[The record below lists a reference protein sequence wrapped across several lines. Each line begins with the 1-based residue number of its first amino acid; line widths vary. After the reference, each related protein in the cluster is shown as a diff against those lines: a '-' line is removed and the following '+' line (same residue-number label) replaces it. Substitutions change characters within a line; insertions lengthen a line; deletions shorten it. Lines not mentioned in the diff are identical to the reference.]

1 MTSTT
6 AVDIPA
12 GFIMPNFGPRSG
24 ATTTTTTATGEVVA
38 GGAPAYAGPRKIAFI
53 CSKGNLDMAY
63 PALIMGNA
71 ALSEG
76 AEVHIFFTFWGLDIL
91 NTKLNHKLRY
101 TMTGNTAMHMPEL
114 GKIRAGAEHHSLPQ
128 QLGGLPGMTTLATRQ
143 MKQMMEAE
151 DIPEIPE
158 FLDMMAAAG
167 AHFYACKLTFD
178 MYKMIEADL
187 HPACEGVISASDFIV
202 ISEGAQVIFV

>member
-1 MTSTT
+1 M
-6 AVDIPA
+6 AEIPP
-12 GFIMPNFGPRSG
+12 GFIMPNFGPRQG
-24 ATTTTTTATGEVVA
+24 APAPGAVATSEASA

-76 AEVHIFFTFWGLDIL
+76 CEVHIFFTFWGLDIL
-91 NTKLNHKLRY
+91 HTKLNHKLRY
-101 TMTGNTAMHMPEL
+101 SMSGNTAMHMPDL
-114 GKIRAGAEHHSLPQ
+114 GRIRPGAEHHSLPQ

-143 MKQMMEAE
+143 LKKQMADE

-187 HPACEGVISASDFIV
+187 HEATEGVISASDFIV